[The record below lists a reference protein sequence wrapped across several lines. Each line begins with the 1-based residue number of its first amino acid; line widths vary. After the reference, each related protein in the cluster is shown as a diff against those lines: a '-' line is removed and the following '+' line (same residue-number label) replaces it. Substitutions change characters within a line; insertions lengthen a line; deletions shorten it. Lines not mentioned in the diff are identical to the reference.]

1 MNKYALSVC
10 SINLGRLY
18 QGKYVPPDRV
28 DGLLTL
34 PEAQTE
40 AEAEAAPVDAA
51 PDAAAAAA
59 ATAED
64 LDLD

>member
-1 MNKYALSVC
+1 MIGFLCC

-28 DGLLTL
+28 DGLLPVQEQEEA
-34 PEAQTE
+34 PE
-40 AEAEAAPVDAA
+40 
-51 PDAAAAAA
+51 AAAAAA
-59 ATAED
+59 ATADDDALTQQTHDIEL

>member
-1 MNKYALSVC
+1 MIIGFLCC

-28 DGLLTL
+28 DGLLPVQEQEEA
-34 PEAQTE
+34 PE
-40 AEAEAAPVDAA
+40 
-51 PDAAAAAA
+51 AAAAPAGDDA
-59 ATAED
+59 LTQQTHDIEL

>member
-1 MNKYALSVC
+1 MIGFPCC

-28 DGLLTL
+28 DGLLPVQEQEEA
-34 PEAQTE
+34 PE
-40 AEAEAAPVDAA
+40 
-51 PDAAAAAA
+51 AAAALAA
-59 ATAED
+59 DDDALTQQTHDIEL

>member
-1 MNKYALSVC
+1 MIFGFLCC

-28 DGLLTL
+28 DGLLPVQEQEEA
-34 PEAQTE
+34 PE
-40 AEAEAAPVDAA
+40 
-51 PDAAAAAA
+51 AAA
-59 ATAED
+59 ATADDDALTQQTHDIEL

>member
-1 MNKYALSVC
+1 MIIGFLCC

-28 DGLLTL
+28 DGLLPVQEQEEA
-34 PEAQTE
+34 PE
-40 AEAEAAPVDAA
+40 
-51 PDAAAAAA
+51 AAAAAPA
-59 ATAED
+59 DDDALTQQTHDIEL